1 MKIEIVRWTI
11 CIVVFIAGVIGISG
25 GLSPDPDPVL
35 GRASDVLTTPV
46 SIAWYSADDQAR
58 QLLAEA
64 AMKSV
69 SRLPIESELQEPVA
83 PRPRDPEGV
92 PVAVE
97 TGEQEAAEQTASS
110 WMVRP
115 GDSMWKIATEVLG
128 DSRRMAQIIALNPG
142 IVPDRLQEGQ
152 VIRLPGI
159 DKQPQVSSQESI
171 DLVHT
176 VKDGET
182 LVSIARQHYGVE
194 DWTSIQAANPELL
207 KNPDHLKIGMRLKIP
222 QRSRVP
228 RGVNR

>member
-1 MKIEIVRWTI
+1 
-11 CIVVFIAGVIGISG
+11 
-25 GLSPDPDPVL
+25 
-35 GRASDVLTTPV
+35 
-46 SIAWYSADDQAR
+46 
-58 QLLAEA
+58 
-64 AMKSV
+64 
-69 SRLPIESELQEPVA
+69 
-83 PRPRDPEGV
+83 
-92 PVAVE
+92 
-97 TGEQEAAEQTASS
+97 
-110 WMVRP
+110 
-115 GDSMWKIATEVLG
+115 MWKIAAEVLG

-152 VIRLPGI
+152 VIRLPGT

-228 RGVNR
+228 RGGNR